1 MSPNGVTWPVTF
13 SMMLSLLPLE
23 AWVSAIEEE
32 KPVAHT
38 TQPE

>member
-1 MSPNGVTWPVTF
+1 MSPNGVTLPVTF
-13 SMMLSLLPLE
+13 SMMFSSLPFE
-23 AWVSAIEEE
+23 AWVSAIDDE